1 MSSYLFPCAPF
12 ASLYVI
18 ISMYANKIHPIMIP
32 SIINPERTV
41 NLFNTILTIFTSGF
55 PDRNDSNVYVQGTG

>member
-1 MSSYLFPCAPF
+1 M
-12 ASLYVI
+12 
-18 ISMYANKIHPIMIP
+18 NP

-41 NLFNTILTIFTSGF
+41 NLFNTILTIFTSDF